1 MSRADYL
8 KLGDHNA
15 ICDVCGFKYKSSDL
29 QRRWD
34 GLYVCRQ
41 DFEPRHPSDFFRM
54 KEENTSVPWARP
66 DVSDDPNDSVGDTD
80 TTLTVDTDT
89 TVQYYSTALTANRTI
104 TLDTTGAREGS
115 QFTVFRTDGA
125 AFTLDV
131 GGLQTIPVSTDAVVT
146 VNFNG
151 TAWVLKDY
159 TITEI

>member
-1 MSRADYL
+1 VSRADYL
-8 KLGDHNA
+8 KLGDWSA
-15 ICDVCGFKYKSSDL
+15 LCDVCGQKYKASEL
-29 QRRWD
+29 KRRWD
-34 GLYVCRQ
+34 GLYVCTK
-41 DFEPRHPSDFFRM
+41 DFEVRHPSDFFRM
-54 KEENTSVPWARP
+54 PTEDTSVPWARL
-66 DVSDDPNDSVGDTD
+66 DDAGDANDSVGDTD

-104 TLDTTGAREGS
+104 TLDTTGARDGS
-115 QFTVFRTDGA
+115 QFIIYRTDGA

-146 VNFNG
+146 VQFNG